1 MSVLRRKRARPQAD
15 VEHHI
20 RHELLDILTILRIDD
35 CALELEG
42 FDPETGAA
50 MLHVTGA
57 CPDCDASAV
66 TFIQGIETQL
76 KLRVTE
82 LRAILLTV
90 DNSK

>member
-1 MSVLRRKRARPQAD
+1 MSVLRRKRTRPQAD
-15 VEHHI
+15 IEYDI
-20 RHELLDILTILRIDD
+20 RQQLQDILTILRIEE

-42 FDPETGAA
+42 FDSGTGTAT
-50 MLHVTGA
+50 LHVTGA

-82 LRAILLTV
+82 LRAVLLTV
-90 DNSK
+90 DKAR

>member
-1 MSVLRRKRARPQAD
+1 MSVLRRKRGRPSAD

-20 RHELLDILTILRIDD
+20 RHELQDILTILRIED
-35 CALELEG
+35 CALELRG
-42 FDPETGAA
+42 FDPGSGTAT
-50 MLHVTGA
+50 LHVTGA

-76 KLRVTE
+76 KLRVNE
-82 LRAILLTV
+82 LRAVLLIV

>member
-1 MSVLRRKRARPQAD
+1 MSVLRRKRGRPSAD

-20 RHELLDILTILRIDD
+20 RHELQDILTILRIED
-35 CALELEG
+35 CALELQG
-42 FDPETGAA
+42 FDQGTGTAT
-50 MLHVTGA
+50 LHVTGA

-76 KLRVTE
+76 KLRVNE
-82 LRAILLTV
+82 LRAVLLIV